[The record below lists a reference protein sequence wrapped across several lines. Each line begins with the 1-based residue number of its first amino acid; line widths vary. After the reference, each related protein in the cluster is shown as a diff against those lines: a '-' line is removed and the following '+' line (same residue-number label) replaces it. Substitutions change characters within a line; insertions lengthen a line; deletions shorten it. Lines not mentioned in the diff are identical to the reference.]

1 MYVCLIKMKF
11 LSTLQTNACVFYL
24 TLKAN
29 FKIKC
34 FNLQTLIL
42 YLHRLYR
49 PCCTDRVLVSKKRM
63 HNYQNLHFH
72 AGLHNISKNHEYR
85 QALEGASLLETV
97 RAQHRKPFHSV
108 VNWCTRWGNLAGGA
122 LGQSSVGKLKRPVI
136 PKVKTLMKMITNY
149 KTSRKYYINFYVLM
163 DIMIYNIYYF

>member
-1 MYVCLIKMKF
+1 MHSYQNLHFHAGLNMKF

-29 FKIKC
+29 FQIIC

-63 HNYQNLHFH
+63 HSYQNLHFHAGLNMKFLSTLQTNACVFYLTLKANFQIICFNLQTLILYLHRLYRPCCTDRVLVSKKRMHSYQNLHFH

-85 QALEGASLLETV
+85 
-97 RAQHRKPFHSV
+97 
-108 VNWCTRWGNLAGGA
+108 
-122 LGQSSVGKLKRPVI
+122 
-136 PKVKTLMKMITNY
+136 
-149 KTSRKYYINFYVLM
+149 
-163 DIMIYNIYYF
+163 